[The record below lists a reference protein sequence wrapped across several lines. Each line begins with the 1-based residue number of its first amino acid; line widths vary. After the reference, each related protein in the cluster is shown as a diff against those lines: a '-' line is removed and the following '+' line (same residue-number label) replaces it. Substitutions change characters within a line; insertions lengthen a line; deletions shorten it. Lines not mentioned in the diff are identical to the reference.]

1 MVRVTKND
9 RVLIGYARVSTAEQS
24 LEMQIEALE
33 RYGVPKNNIAVETVS
48 GAASK
53 RPALDGILN
62 DLRPGDTLVA
72 WRLDRIGR
80 DIRDLLDKMAFIEE
94 RGATFHSLTEHFDT
108 KTPAG
113 RMHMQFAMMMAD
125 HERNVTIERTREGV
139 RAAVE
144 RGVKFGQDPLLSP
157 AQRKQAQ
164 KMRDSGMSVRRIAEQ
179 FGCSHNTIRNWT
191 SGLSRKRKRKAR

>member
-1 MVRVTKND
+1 MVRVTKNGAN
-9 RVLIGYARVSTAEQS
+9 LIGYARVSTEEQS
-24 LEMQIEALE
+24 LEMQIEALI
-33 RYGVPKNNIAVETVS
+33 RYGVPETHISVEKVS

-53 RPALDGILN
+53 RPALDAILEG
-62 DLRPGDTLVA
+62 LRPGDRIVA

-80 DIRDLLDKMAFIEE
+80 DIRDLLDKMAFIEAK
-94 RGATFHSLTEHFDT
+94 GAEFHSLTEHFDT

-139 RAAVE
+139 KAAVA
-144 RGVKFGQDPLLSP
+144 RGVKFGQDPFLSA
-157 AQRKQAQ
+157 AQVKQAQ
-164 KMRDSGMSVRRIAEQ
+164 KMRDKGLSVRRIAEK

-191 SGLSRKRKRKAR
+191 TGLTRKRKPRKT